1 MGPKCL
7 CRKEKQVLV
16 ADLGVLSGPLLV
28 YGGPLSNRAALAALF
43 ALAERAGIPA
53 ERRICTGDM
62 AGYGADAPGCV
73 ALVRATGGPVAAGN
87 VERQLAADAEGCGC
101 GFAPGSAC
109 DRLSGAWYGH
119 ARAQVGAVERAWMS
133 GLPDVL
139 VFTHAGLRCAVI
151 HGGVSD
157 IARYLWPVSPE
168 ADFAEEVAALAALTG
183 PVARIYAGHCGL
195 PFRYRM
201 TGVDWVNPG
210 AIGLPPNDGHP
221 ETCYALVDAAGEV
234 SLHRLACDADTA
246 AAEMRAAGLV
256 QGNER
261 ALLTGLWPSEDVLPP
276 ALRAQS
282 ASSASSS
289 ASG

>member
-1 MGPKCL
+1 M
-7 CRKEKQVLV
+7 LV
-16 ADLGVLSGPLLV
+16 ADLGTLSGPLLV
-28 YGGPLSNRAALAALF
+28 YGGPLSNRPALTELF
-43 ALAERAGIPA
+43 ALAEGAGIPGA
-53 ERRICTGDM
+53 SRICTGDV

-73 ALVRATGGPVAAGN
+73 ALVRAAGGPVAAGN

-101 GFAPGSAC
+101 GFVAGSAC

-119 ARAQVGAVERAWMS
+119 ARAQIGAIERAWMA

-139 VFTHAGLRCAVI
+139 VFTHAGMRCAMI
-151 HGGVSD
+151 HGGVSV

-168 ADFAEEVAALAALTG
+168 AEFAEEVAALTAVAG

-195 PFRYRM
+195 PFRRRVA
-201 TGVDWVNPG
+201 GVDWVNAG
-210 AIGLPPNDGHP
+210 AIGLPPNDGRP
-221 ETCYALVDAAGEV
+221 ETCYALVDAAGGV
-234 SLHRLACDADTA
+234 GLHRLAYDADTA

-256 QGNER
+256 QGYER

-282 ASSASSS
+282 SPSESS

>member
-1 MGPKCL
+1 M
-7 CRKEKQVLV
+7 LV
-16 ADLGVLSGPLLV
+16 ADLGTLSGPLLV
-28 YGGPLSNRAALAALF
+28 YGGPLSNRPALAALF

-53 ERRICTGDM
+53 ERRICTGDV

-73 ALVRATGGPVAAGN
+73 ALLRATGGPVAAGN

-109 DRLSGAWYGH
+109 DMLSGAWYGH
-119 ARAQVGAVERAWMS
+119 ARAQIDAVARAWMA
-133 GLPDVL
+133 GLPDML

-151 HGGVSD
+151 HGGLTD

-168 ADFAEEVAALAALTG
+168 ADFAEEVAALTAIAG

-195 PFRYRM
+195 PFRRRAA
-201 TGVDWVNPG
+201 GVDWVNAG
-210 AIGLPPNDGHP
+210 AIGLPPNDGRQ
-221 ETCYALVDAAGEV
+221 ETAYALVDAAGGV
-234 SLHRLACDADTA
+234 HLHRLAYDAETA
-246 AAEMRAAGLV
+246 AAGMRAAGLV
-256 QGNER
+256 QGYER

-282 ASSASSS
+282 SSSAPSS